1 MTLSVSRRQAAWT
14 QQAAR
19 KRRMGY
25 AVALAAVLAC
35 AGAMAPAA
43 LADDP
48 QAGPQA
54 QPASATPAQTVRD
67 GAAFAKGYN
76 PPRTSWGKPNLE
88 GNWSNATVSRMD
100 RPAGYPLIITAEQA
114 AKLEGGALINVRNS
128 QKDAAYV
135 DPKAGAPEKGK
146 PLPPVGNYD
155 VAYTDPGNK
164 VTNIKGELRSS
175 WITYPAD
182 GKIPALTENGKT
194 LRKTGMAGGRRGTGY
209 DNPEERGLS
218 ERCIIIGNA
227 GPPLGT
233 YLYNNNFQIVQT
245 PDYVVLESEMIH
257 DVRTIHINGKLGP
270 DNGVEPYH
278 GDSVAHWDGDTL
290 VVETTHMNPAQRAGR
305 VFLSKDGKVIERLTR
320 ISDTQ
325 ILYEFE
331 IDDPAVYTSVWKG
344 QMALTKINT
353 PLYEYACNEGNY
365 ALPGILSGGRS
376 DDKKGITH
384 RTGGP
389 RGE

>member
-1 MTLSVSRRQAAWT
+1 MTPSSRSSR
-14 QQAAR
+14 AAR
-19 KRRMGY
+19 IRRY
-25 AVALAAVLAC
+25 ASGVALAALLAC
-35 AGAMAPAA
+35 AGGAVMSAA
-43 LADDP
+43 YADD
-48 QAGPQA
+48 GPT
-54 QPASATPAQTVRD
+54 PASASAIPDQTVRD
-67 GAAFAKGYN
+67 GAAFAKGYT

-100 RPAGYPLIITAEQA
+100 RPNGYPLIINAEQA

-128 QKDAAYV
+128 QKDASFV
-135 DPKAGAPEKGK
+135 DPNAPPPEKGK
-146 PLPPVGNYD
+146 PLPGVGNYD
-155 VAYTDPGNK
+155 VAYTDPGTK

-175 WITYPAD
+175 WITWPAD
-182 GKIPALTENGKT
+182 GKIPAMTENGKM
-194 LRKTGMAGGRRGTGY
+194 LRKAAGGGRRGTGY

-344 QMALTKINT
+344 QMALTKLNT
-353 PLYEYACNEGNY
+353 PLYEYACQEGNY

-376 DDKKGITH
+376 DDRKGQPHI
-384 RTGGP
+384 GGA